1 MSGAGDDAGG
11 NGPSRRLVEIGVAA
25 FTGLMAALTI
35 GGSLRVGIGWGLEGP
50 RAGFFPFYVGL
61 ALAAASVFNL
71 ASAIPIARRKIF
83 AEWPQLR
90 HVVSVFLPT
99 AVYAALIPFLGIYV
113 SSALLIG
120 SFMKW
125 LGHYSWPITMLV
137 AIGVPLVTFFLF
149 EDWFLVALP
158 KGPVEALFGY

>member
-1 MSGAGDDAGG
+1 MSGAAGDADG
-11 NGPSRRLVEIGVAA
+11 NGPSHRLVEIGVAA

-35 GGSLRVGIGWGLEGP
+35 VGSLRVGIGWGLEGP

-71 ASAIPIARRKIF
+71 AAAIPIGRGKIF
-83 AEWPQLR
+83 AEWTQLR

-99 AVYAALIPFLGIYV
+99 AVYVALIPFLGIYV
-113 SSALLIG
+113 SSALLIAA
-120 SFMKW
+120 FMKW
-125 LGHYSWPITMLV
+125 LGHYSWLMTLLV

-149 EDWFLVALP
+149 EHWFLVALP
-158 KGPVEALFGY
+158 KGPIEALLGY